1 MTSIA
6 HTTTSATTTAPSTSR
21 THDTRGFWRALL
33 AVVAPLPMLAKGIS
47 YLIIPVDGDA
57 SFGSTIDAL
66 SSRPGLAN
74 TLVWLDVVFCVL
86 LVPAL
91 LAGCWLARRG
101 APRLATA
108 AGLVAG
114 GGALVGVALLGGPL
128 PPYQSTLRDDLDPSA
143 MSAYNDALEKDPV
156 IGVGSAFF
164 IIAIVIGISLIGAAL
179 WRSGQIP
186 RVAAIA
192 VILGGSTH
200 PFLPGHVAQ
209 GIGLLVGAA
218 GFACVSLA
226 LLRLPNDAFDLPP
239 TGVDP
244 GAA

>member
-6 HTTTSATTTAPSTSR
+6 NTTTSPSTTATAPSVTR

-33 AVVAPLPMLAKGIS
+33 AVVVPLPLLAKGIA

-57 SFGSTIDAL
+57 SFDSTVDAL

-86 LVPAL
+86 LVPTL

-108 AGLVAG
+108 AALVAA
-114 GGALVGVALLGGPL
+114 GGAMAGTAILEGPL
-128 PPYQSTLRDDLDPSA
+128 PTHQMALRHDLDPSA
-143 MSAYNDALEKDPV
+143 MSAYGNALEKDLV
-156 IGVGSAFF
+156 FGLGSIFF
-164 IIAIVIGISLIGAAL
+164 IVAIVIGISLLGAAL

-186 RVAAIA
+186 RLAAIA

-209 GIGLLVGAA
+209 GIGLLVAA
-218 GFACVSLA
+218 VGFASVSLA
-226 LLRLPNDAFDLPP
+226 LLRLPRDAFDLPP
-239 TGVDP
+239 TP
-244 GAA
+244 